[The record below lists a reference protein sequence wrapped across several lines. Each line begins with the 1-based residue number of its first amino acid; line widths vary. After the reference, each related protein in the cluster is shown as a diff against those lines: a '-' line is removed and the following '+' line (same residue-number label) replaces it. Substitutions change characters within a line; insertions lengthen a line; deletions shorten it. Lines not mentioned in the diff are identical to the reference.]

1 MSGLSALSSLTAQP
15 GAGPRSP
22 GLARK
27 VPTGVDWRAP
37 LRPGRGGRSRER
49 PCERAHGAGREAK
62 PERPPGPFMS

>member
-15 GAGPRSP
+15 RAGPRSP

-37 LRPGRGGRSRER
+37 LRRGRGGRSREG
-49 PCERAHGAGREAK
+49 PC
-62 PERPPGPFMS
+62 